1 VISDVRDLRRVD
13 EGRHARRTFDSI
25 GEPVIGS
32 IDESI
37 VRTII
42 DSIIR

>member
-1 VISDVRDLRRVD
+1 VISDVRDLRRVG

-25 GEPVIGS
+25 VGPVI
-32 IDESI
+32 DSI
-37 VRTII
+37 VDSIVQSII

>member
-25 GEPVIGS
+25 GEPVV
-32 IDESI
+32 DSI
-37 VRTII
+37 VDSTVQSIV